1 MPIFVAL
8 GRATDDGVRNLEGFA
23 LRHKRAVERAEKRGV
38 KMLASYAVMGPYDY
52 VVILESPDAKTALR
66 VLSIEASGGNV
77 RYETYPAF
85 TIEEF
90 AEIVMP

>member
-1 MPIFVAL
+1 MPLFIAL
-8 GRATDDGVRNLEGFA
+8 GKATADGVRNLEGFA